1 MSIFQAKGQVASNP
15 ENDEEETG
23 LEVQE
28 SLPLPSLI
36 GVRWVPDEDC
46 DQCTQCS
53 EKFTMVRRRHHCR
66 NCGRIFCHKCSAN
79 SISLPELGYE
89 KKVSRFIFL
98 AKHDF
103 KIEKIGIFTV
113 EKFQQS

>member
-89 KKVSRFIFL
+89 KKVSWFIFL
-98 AKHDF
+98 VKHNF
-103 KIEKIGIFTV
+103 KIKKKKVFLP
-113 EKFQQS
+113 